1 MKTPKRKQCRSFEE
15 ICEELKE
22 SMGER
27 GWIVELSPCG
37 AAHVVKNKELHC
49 IIGYNGT
56 LEIIPE
62 EGSSIFETRDLA
74 TLSSACTEI
83 ATSYTAN
90 HNKS

>member
-37 AAHVVKNKELHC
+37 AAHVVKNKEVHC
-49 IIGYNGT
+49 IIGYDGT
-56 LEIIPE
+56 LEIITE
-62 EGSSIFETRDLA
+62 EDGGIFEARDLA
-74 TLSSACTEI
+74 TLSLACTEI
-83 ATSYTAN
+83 AASYIAD